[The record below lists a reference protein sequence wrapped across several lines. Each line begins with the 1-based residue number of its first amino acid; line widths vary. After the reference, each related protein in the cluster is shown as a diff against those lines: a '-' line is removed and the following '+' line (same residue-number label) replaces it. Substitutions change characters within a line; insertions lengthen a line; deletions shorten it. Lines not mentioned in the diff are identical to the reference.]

1 VKIATNENERS
12 DNEEYDLYE
21 VSDDGDYK
29 IIMLILFLEFGTNI
43 P

>member
-1 VKIATNENERS
+1 VKIATNENEEY
-12 DNEEYDLYE
+12 EEYDLYE